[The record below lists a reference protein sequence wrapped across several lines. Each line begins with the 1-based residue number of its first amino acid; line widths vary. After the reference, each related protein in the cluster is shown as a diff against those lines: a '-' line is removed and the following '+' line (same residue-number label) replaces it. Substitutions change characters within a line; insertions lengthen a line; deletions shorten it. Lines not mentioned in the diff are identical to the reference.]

1 MKVLV
6 GVTQHRDSHMT
17 RFLKALGLA
26 RGTTVNMMHVIE
38 FPPFMNQYTSVADD
52 WKRQASANAH
62 KLISRVVAP
71 LSRQGLTIRSL
82 VEDGQPGPTLLDA
95 VTRMGIDLTV
105 VSPYRSSRLA
115 KFLLGSVTELLLGE
129 MRSSVLV
136 VRKPRK
142 ELHGELTIVLA
153 MDFSR
158 DAKAAAKF
166 LLRLRLPR
174 KCRIILLHVEEA
186 GETLLDRL
194 SRLDTE
200 LPPAIEKAKRRR
212 KRHTRFM
219 LDRISGLL
227 QQRGLLV
234 DKMLAEG
241 IPAEQI
247 LHIADRHRADLIV
260 MGSKGLTGLER
271 YLFGSVARKVARHA
285 LCSVLVVKGARRAQ
299 Q

>member
-1 MKVLV
+1 MNVLV

-26 RGTTVNMMHVIE
+26 RGTTVNVMHVIE

-82 VEDGQPGPTLLDA
+82 VEDGQSGPTLLDA
-95 VTRMGIDLTV
+95 VTRLGIDLTV

-115 KFLLGSVTELLLGE
+115 KFLLGSVTELLLSE
-129 MRSSVLV
+129 MPSSVLV
-136 VRKPRK
+136 VRKPRR
-142 ELHGELTIVLA
+142 EFHGELTIVLA

-174 KCRIILLHVEEA
+174 KCRTILLHVEEA

-212 KRHTRFM
+212 KRHTRLM
-219 LDRISGLL
+219 LDRISGQL

-241 IPAEQI
+241 IPAAQI
-247 LHIADRHRADLIV
+247 LRIADRHRADLIV

-271 YLFGSVARKVARHA
+271 YLLGSVSRKVARHA
-285 LCSVLVVKGARRAQ
+285 VCSVLVVKGARRA
-299 Q
+299 

>member
-1 MKVLV
+1 
-6 GVTQHRDSHMT
+6 
-17 RFLKALGLA
+17 
-26 RGTTVNMMHVIE
+26 VNVMHVIE
-38 FPPFMNQYTSVADD
+38 FPPFMNQYTSVADH

-62 KLISRVVAP
+62 KLISRVLAP
-71 LSRQGLTIRSL
+71 LSRQGLSIRSL
-82 VEDGQPGPTLLDA
+82 VEDGQPGPTLLEA
-95 VTRMGIDLTV
+95 VTRLDIDLTV

-115 KFLLGSVTELLLGE
+115 KFLLGSVTELLLSE
-129 MRSSVLV
+129 MPSSVLV

-166 LLRLRLPR
+166 LLRLRLSR
-174 KCRIILLHVEEA
+174 KCRIILLHVEQA
-186 GETLLDRL
+186 VETLLDRL

-200 LPPAIEKAKRRR
+200 LPPAIEKAKRGR
-212 KRHTRFM
+212 KRHTRLM
-219 LDRISGLL
+219 LDRISGQL

-241 IPAEQI
+241 IPAAQI
-247 LHIADRHRADLIV
+247 LRIADRHRADLIV

-271 YLFGSVARKVARHA
+271 YLLGSVSRKVARHA
-285 LCSVLVVKGARRAQ
+285 LCSVLVVKGARRA
-299 Q
+299 

>member
-1 MKVLV
+1 MNVLV

-26 RGTTVNMMHVIE
+26 RGTTVNVMHVIE

-62 KLISRVVAP
+62 KLISRVA

-95 VTRMGIDLTV
+95 VTRLGIDLTV

-115 KFLLGSVTELLLGE
+115 KFLLGSVTELLLSE
-129 MRSSVLV
+129 MPSSVLV

-166 LLRLRLPR
+166 LLRLRLSR
-174 KCRIILLHVEEA
+174 KCRIILLHVEQA

-200 LPPAIEKAKRRR
+200 LPPAIEKAKRGR
-212 KRHTRFM
+212 KRHTRLM
-219 LDRISGLL
+219 LDRISGQL

-241 IPAEQI
+241 IPAAQI
-247 LHIADRHRADLIV
+247 LRIADRHRADLIV

-271 YLFGSVARKVARHA
+271 YLLGSVSRKVARHA
-285 LCSVLVVKGARRAQ
+285 LCSVLVVKGARRA
-299 Q
+299 